1 MKVFIIPL
9 FVLFLPSI
17 ILFLIL
23 FKYESEVIKNKWIVI
38 VFGFFAML
46 FNLFLIVVSFQI
58 SAAGTYERGIRC
70 QVGSTAFIPI
80 GFVFSFIIIP
90 LITLIKVL
98 KFKAPNK

>member
-9 FVLFLPSI
+9 IVLFLPSI

-23 FKYESEVIKNKWIVI
+23 FKNESEVIKNKWIVI